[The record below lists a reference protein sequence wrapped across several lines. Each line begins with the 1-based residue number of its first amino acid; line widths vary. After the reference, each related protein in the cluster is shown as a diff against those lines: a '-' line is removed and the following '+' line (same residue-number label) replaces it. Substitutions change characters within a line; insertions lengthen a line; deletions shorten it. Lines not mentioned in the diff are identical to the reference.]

1 MLAKRINNF
10 FSEGRKRNNMEM
22 GGFRIN
28 LLQALTFSTDV
39 IRADKMSLAGISHRD
54 GQDRLTSGKQG

>member
-1 MLAKRINNF
+1 
-10 FSEGRKRNNMEM
+10 MEM